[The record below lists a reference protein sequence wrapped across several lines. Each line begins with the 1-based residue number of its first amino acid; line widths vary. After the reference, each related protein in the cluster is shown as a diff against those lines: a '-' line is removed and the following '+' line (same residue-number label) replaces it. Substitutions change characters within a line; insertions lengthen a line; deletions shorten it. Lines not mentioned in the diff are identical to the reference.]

1 MRVLLTGGAGF
12 IGSHTAI
19 ALAEHGHSPVVLDDL
34 SNASPAAIERAGTL
48 AGVEIPMVAGDVIV
62 RSGCDVRISGMV
74 AGDVYVEAGA
84 RARISGMVSGRI
96 IDRGGSIQVS
106 GMVGG

>member
-1 MRVLLTGGAGF
+1 MKGMHDGDVIMDRDGRVSG
-12 IGSHTAI
+12 
-19 ALAEHGHSPVVLDDL
+19 
-34 SNASPAAIERAGTL
+34 
-48 AGVEIPMVAGDVIV
+48 MVAGDVIV

-84 RARISGMVSGRI
+84 RARIGGMVSSRI
-96 IDRGGSIQVS
+96 IDRGGSIRVS